1 MDGNLKCS
9 DDSKFIIKELRQI
22 ELTVQSLLK
31 ITEREELAIG
41 GGKLFVK
48 ILSELNADVIITNSY
63 FLKFGLQA
71 LLLVIIV
78 FYWKIVDD
86 SGVGVVAAV
95 YYLWFWIVNSRVC
108 DVLVGTVGLVAVQ
121 VNRQPFWVLGSCK
134 SELVFDCDNLM
145 KSSFSYFMLPFDYKD
160 RKVPSRYK
168 AISRQ

>member
-1 MDGNLKCS
+1 MDGNFKCS

-63 FLKFGLQA
+63 FLKFRLQA

-86 SGVGVVAAV
+86 SGVSVVAAV
-95 YYLWFWIVNSRVC
+95 HYPWFWVVDSRVC
-108 DVLVGTVGLVAVQ
+108 DVLVGTVGLIAADGLVSGLCRLIDNLFGFLVAVRASWFLI
-121 VNRQPFWVLGSCK
+121 VIIG
-134 SELVFDCDNLM
+134 
-145 KSSFSYFMLPFDYKD
+145 
-160 RKVPSRYK
+160 
-168 AISRQ
+168 